1 MSGEYVIMF
10 ATEDAES
17 EIVIVGD
24 VDEIVVSKIT
34 IGGDSPMGLWV
45 LLVS

>member
-1 MSGEYVIMF
+1 MF

-24 VDEIVVSKIT
+24 VDEIVVLKIS
-34 IGGDSPMGLWV
+34 IGGDSPMGFQV
-45 LLVS
+45 FLVG